1 MTVISQIHLLAFYLS
16 HGLSDAFV
24 DRSSVTSYYL
34 RLLSLYP
41 QRSILLLHVTM
52 ASRVKKLFRRKK
64 DDSLTEQESPPR
76 DLPRRAQRST
86 GGTNNS
92 SLRHSLYEDTAPGM
106 YPQTGDYPLR
116 GADGSQYDLP
126 RGKNHGRQN
135 ASTSDLT
142 YSQPTAKSRESH
154 ERPSTSRQP
163 RDPSLSREFAGLNF
177 DEGQRRCF
185 SAYANLFGAN
195 SRDTIDLQDSSRVAN
210 KPLRHLLPG
219 NLPPGQ
225 YVEDVADRNAGNIR
239 HSGRQVIESQSY
251 FQALIKIRW
260 RQREFSIC
268 CCTAKETCSLFVG

>member
-1 MTVISQIHLLAFYLS
+1 MKL
-16 HGLSDAFV
+16 
-24 DRSSVTSYYL
+24 YYL

-76 DLPRRAQRST
+76 DSPRRAQRST

-116 GADGSQYDLP
+116 GTDESHYDLP
-126 RGKNHGRQN
+126 RGQNYGRQN

-142 YSQPTAKSRESH
+142 YSQPMAKSRKSH

-163 RDPSLSREFAGLNF
+163 RDPSLSREFARLNF
-177 DEGQRRCF
+177 NEGQRRYF
-185 SAYANLFGAN
+185 SAYADIFDAN
-195 SRDTIDLQDSSRVAN
+195 SRDFIDIQGSSRIAD
-210 KPLRHLLPG
+210 KPLSILPPG
-219 NLPPGQ
+219 NLPPGNLPQGQ
-225 YVEDVADRNAGNIR
+225 YVEDIADRNTSNIR
-239 HSGRQVIESQSY
+239 HSGRQVIEPQPC
-251 FQALIKIRW
+251 FQTLIKIRW
-260 RQREFSIC
+260 LQRELSIY